1 MTIITRST
9 LRSSLLILSLVICS
23 SIANA
28 QTEQAAVLGN
38 KFQTLIIFIVIL
50 IQIALIVV
58 LLRSRAKHHNTELDI
73 KSSQKALEQ
82 RVIER
87 TNKLRAINNQLYE
100 EIAKHEITEELL
112 QETQDYLQSMI
123 NSMPSILIGLTRDGI
138 VTQWNTAA
146 ETNTSVKANKA
157 LGKNVVD
164 VAPQLGIDLSKV
176 EKAIDTNRI
185 QIQEAVRHE
194 HEGEITHKDSV
205 IYPLVSS
212 EVIGAVI
219 RIDDVTMRIRFENMM
234 IQSEKM
240 MSLGELAA
248 GMAHEINNPLS
259 AILHG
264 VQNIYRRTSPDLPAN
279 LETAKRLDVDLASIQ
294 SYLTERGIYR
304 FIDGIKESGE
314 RSAHIV
320 TNMLEFSRS
329 SNQKHELVNIVNL
342 IEHSLELVTN
352 SLLINTV
359 DGKKELPVKKDYQD
373 NLPSIPCSAAEIQQV
388 LLNIFRNAAQ
398 AFTTKQ
404 LQTIESP
411 LLTIRLDNDEDFL
424 TIEISDNGAGMN
436 DTTRRHIF
444 EPFFTTKEVGKGT
457 GLGLSVSYFIITE
470 HHDGKI
476 TVDSTEGVG
485 TSFKISL
492 PLDQASFN

>member
-1 MTIITRST
+1 MAQKLNPT
-9 LRSSLLILSLVICS
+9 LLTALLSFYLAICS
-23 SIANA
+23 SAVSA
-28 QTEQAAVLGN
+28 QTEPAAMLSN
-38 KFQTLIIFIVIL
+38 KFQTYIIFVVIL
-50 IQIALIVV
+50 IQIALIIV
-58 LLRSRAKHHNTELDI
+58 LLRSRAKHHKTELDI

-82 RVIER
+82 RVTER

-112 QETQDYLQSMI
+112 QETQDYLQNMI

-146 ETNTSVKANKA
+146 ETNTNLKARNA

-164 VAPQLGIDLSKV
+164 IAPQLGIDLTKV

-194 HEGEITHKDSV
+194 HEGEITHTDSV
-205 IYPLVSS
+205 IYPLISS
-212 EVIGAVI
+212 EVVGAVI

-279 LETAKRLDVDLASIQ
+279 LETAKRLNIDLTLVQ
-294 SYLTERGIYR
+294 SYLKERGIYR

-329 SNQKHELVNIVNL
+329 SNQKHELVNIINL
-342 IEHSLELVTN
+342 VEHSLELVTN

-359 DGKKELPVKKDYQD
+359 DGKKELPIEKDFQD

-398 AFTTKQ
+398 AFTTAR
-404 LQTIESP
+404 LQEIESP
-411 LLTIRLDNDEDFL
+411 RLTIRLYSDGKFL
-424 TIEISDNGAGMN
+424 VIEIADNGAGMN
-436 DTTRRHIF
+436 EATRRHIF

-470 HHDGKI
+470 HHDGEI
-476 TVDSTEGVG
+476 TVDSSEGAG

-492 PLDQASFN
+492 PLNKVGFD